1 MQIKKINYL
10 VSNAHYLKGNANQ
23 NQKKMKIL
31 YIFKCY
37 LKEKITYVFLL
48 I

>member
-1 MQIKKINYL
+1 MQIKKIN
-10 VSNAHYLKGNANQ
+10 YLKGNANQ